1 MSNIREAMRSR
12 PVIEPPAD
20 LAPLLSAV
28 RDQIR
33 PVEVWLFGSRA
44 RGDHR
49 PDSDWDLLAV
59 VPDDAPH
66 EIASDPVLA
75 WRIARDSGVR
85 STLLTTRVS
94 DLQDVWGRVN
104 TLGYDL
110 WRPMRQHT
118 NIQRSQEQF
127 FRRLRAISWK
137 ARWMS

>member
-1 MSNIREAMRSR
+1 MCNVREAMRRR
-12 PVIEPPAD
+12 PVIEPPAA
-20 LAPLLSAV
+20 LTPLLSAV

-59 VPDDAPH
+59 VSDDAPP

-85 STLLTTRVS
+85 STLLTTRES

-110 WRPMRQHT
+110 SREG
-118 NIQRSQEQF
+118 I
-127 FRRLRAISWK
+127 RLDVR
-137 ARWMS
+137 

>member
-1 MSNIREAMRSR
+1 MRRFFRDRGIGLLMSNVREAMRSR

-49 PDSDWDLLAV
+49 PDSDWDVLAV
-59 VPDDAPH
+59 VPDDAPQ

-110 WRPMRQHT
+110 SREG
-118 NIQRSQEQF
+118 I
-127 FRRLRAISWK
+127 RLNVR
-137 ARWMS
+137 